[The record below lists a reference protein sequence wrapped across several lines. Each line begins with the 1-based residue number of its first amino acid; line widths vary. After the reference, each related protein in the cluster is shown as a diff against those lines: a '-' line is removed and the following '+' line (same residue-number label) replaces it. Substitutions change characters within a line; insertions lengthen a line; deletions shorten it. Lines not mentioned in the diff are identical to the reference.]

1 MEWNFGPN
9 NEPIDDDCCGQG
21 CCHEENEANANA
33 ADYDAWWDS
42 LTDDQKLALD
52 ETFNALQ
59 EFIQEYSDMFDV
71 TSDTARKL
79 QGAYWAFRS
88 EFNTGD

>member
-1 MEWNFGPN
+1 MTKTNWEKEQKSKQRINSEGMS
-9 NEPIDDDCCGQG
+9 
-21 CCHEENEANANA
+21 
-33 ADYDAWWDS
+33 S